1 MKNNTMNNRN
11 TFVILNIVTA
21 VLAACSAYG
30 FCISNAKGNH
40 WVLFVILL
48 AFAADTNKILDKK
61 AEKLSL
67 IAGSAA
73 ALVTA
78 ALVIS
83 QAGSMVLNIR
93 YASIVFMA
101 GVAVLHAAMAF
112 FALAGKAVKS
122 AE

>member
-1 MKNNTMNNRN
+1 MKINTLNNRN
-11 TFVILNIVTA
+11 TFVILNIATA
-21 VLAACSAYG
+21 VMASLSAYG
-30 FCISNAKGNH
+30 FCISNAKCNH
-40 WVLFVILL
+40 WVLFVMLL
-48 AFAADTNKILDKK
+48 AFAAGTNKISDKK

-73 ALVTA
+73 ALITA

-83 QAGSMVLNIR
+83 QVGSMVLNIR

-101 GVAVLHAAMAF
+101 GAAVLHAAMAF

>member
-1 MKNNTMNNRN
+1 MKNNTMNNRG

-21 VLAACSAYG
+21 VMAACSAYG
-30 FCISNAKGNH
+30 LCISNAKGNH

-48 AFAADTNKILDKK
+48 AFATNTSKILDKK

-83 QAGSMVLNIR
+83 QVGSMVLNIR

-101 GVAVLHAAMAF
+101 GAAVLHAAMAF